1 MTQFTYNTND
11 AVQLVQEGEYDAV
24 IFTAKTGETKKGDP
38 KLEITSKVYGPEG
51 KAPLVTDNI
60 VSPFGIHRLKQL
72 CEGTGV
78 EFTKGEVNPQD
89 FVGKNVKVRVIVQHD
104 DTGQFEDRNAIRAY
118 LRDGGSPAPEALTR
132 PEVPT
137 DKPPSTTVSDP
148 HRGGKAEAWKGF
160 CDAVRADQPDTA
172 EELLITNFKL
182 ACTDLIGKP
191 DDQFTEQDWIKVRD
205 EGPKGFVP
213 F

>member
-89 FVGKNVKVRVIVQHD
+89 FVGKNVKVKVVVEHD
-104 DTGQFEDRNAIRAY
+104 DTGKYDDRNGIRAY
-118 LRDGGSPAPEALTR
+118 LPDDGSPAPEVVTR
-132 PEVPT
+132 PETPT
-137 DKPPSTTVSDP
+137 DQSD
-148 HRGGKAEAWKGF
+148 RSGGKLDAWKGY
-160 CDAVRADQPDTA
+160 CDAVRAGKPDVT
-172 EELLITNFKL
+172 EELLIKNFQS
-182 ACTDLIGKP
+182 ACKELVGKSE
-191 DDQFTEQDWIKVRD
+191 DQFTEQDWIKVRD
-205 EGPKGFVP
+205 EGPKEFVP